1 MVSCKKNLML
11 PHATPCYFSTSC
23 LGTFRFFQRLKITLY
38 FSLSVLLDTFFKTT
52 RITTAVPVSLSSP
65 TKRSSVSPIFTW
77 KQKEKMSNRKHSLE
91 NTNSRSQGRV
101 NAAPFVPFV
110 LLNRWGGEVGR
121 LHQIHPP
128 TASF

>member
-65 TKRSSVSPIFTW
+65 TKRSSVSPLFPW
-77 KQKEKMSNRKHSLE
+77 KQKEKAYQTDISTDPGESPAGHNAVFPLTAIQLHSKHGMYQGLRK
-91 NTNSRSQGRV
+91 
-101 NAAPFVPFV
+101 
-110 LLNRWGGEVGR
+110 
-121 LHQIHPP
+121 
-128 TASF
+128 